1 LLFLVSRDRP
11 VEDDGEFQMQRYNKN
26 LQAQVALKISKDL
39 IDWNCQE
46 NFIHIYRVILL
57 KLLIAIPKRYSP
69 SIRISGDVTNQN

>member
-1 LLFLVSRDRP
+1 VSRDRP
-11 VEDDGEFQMQRYNKN
+11 VEDDGEFQMQRYNKKN

-39 IDWNCQE
+39 IDLNCQE
-46 NFIHIYRVILL
+46 NFINIFREILL

>member
-1 LLFLVSRDRP
+1 VSRDRP
-11 VEDDGEFQMQRYNKN
+11 VEDDGEFQMQRYNKKN

-39 IDWNCQE
+39 IDLNCQE
-46 NFIHIYRVILL
+46 NFIHIFREILL

>member
-1 LLFLVSRDRP
+1 VSRDRP
-11 VEDDGEFQMQRYNKN
+11 VEDDGEFQMQRYNNKN

-39 IDWNCQE
+39 IDLNCQE
-46 NFIHIYRVILL
+46 NFIHIFREILL